1 MQICVRE
8 CPQCISLSQFSN
20 QVLQGSHSDAG
31 CPEAKEACILAGT
44 VPLVISL
51 MSPAQSGI
59 NTEAAEI
66 LSSLTVDLDPVRQ
79 QAVATAGVVH
89 GLTHLLQ
96 QLLQLNL
103 VIQQLGAGSSVAE
116 LPRKPAPVKPN
127 SALMAA
133 SALPPDSPLCPIR

>member
-1 MQICVRE
+1 M
-8 CPQCISLSQFSN
+8 
-20 QVLQGSHSDAG
+20 
-31 CPEAKEACILAGT
+31 
-44 VPLVISL
+44 ISL

-89 GLTHLLQ
+89 GLTNLLQ
-96 QLLQLNL
+96 QLLQMNL

-116 LPRKPAPVKPN
+116 LPRKPAPVKAN
-127 SALMAA
+127 STMTAA
-133 SALPPDSPLCPIR
+133 SALSPDSPLCPIR